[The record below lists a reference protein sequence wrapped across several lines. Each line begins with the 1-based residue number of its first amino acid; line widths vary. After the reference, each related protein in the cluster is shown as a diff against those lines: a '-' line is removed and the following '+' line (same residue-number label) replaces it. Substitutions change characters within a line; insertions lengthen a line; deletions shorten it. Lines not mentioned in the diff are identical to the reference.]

1 MPLICSSIMSK
12 KIAEG
17 LDGLIMDIKVGN
29 GAFMKTITQARKLAY
44 ELQKIG
50 NAFNIKTD
58 ITYSNMSQP
67 LGRYAGLGCEIFESI
82 NCLRGNGPDDLIEL
96 SLDLG
101 AKILLQNKKAK
112 TESEA
117 KNKML
122 KTINDGSAL
131 KKFEDMVD
139 AQGGDLEYLQS
150 SCTNKKNEFSVQADS
165 EGYIS
170 SMDTEKIGWALV
182 EIGCGRR
189 RNRDVLDYSAGIK
202 FNFKVGE
209 KVKVKEQVYTLFGE
223 DIKKLEVAKS
233 MLHKSFKISSEKIS
247 KPKLILS

>member
-1 MPLICSSIMSK
+1 
-12 KIAEG
+12 
-17 LDGLIMDIKVGN
+17 
-29 GAFMKTITQARKLAY
+29 
-44 ELQKIG
+44 
-50 NAFNIKTD
+50 
-58 ITYSNMSQP
+58 
-67 LGRYAGLGCEIFESI
+67 
-82 NCLRGNGPDDLIEL
+82 
-96 SLDLG
+96 
-101 AKILLQNKKAK
+101 
-112 TESEA
+112 
-117 KNKML
+117 ML

-131 KKFEDMVD
+131 KKFEEMVD

-182 EIGCGRR
+182 EMGCGRR